1 MNIAICD
8 DDKNICDQVKT
19 YLSDFFKEYKE
30 LNLDLK
36 IFNSGEEVCDYYLV
50 NSNAP
55 LDMIFID
62 IEMNEIDGIE
72 AVKKLQNAKYKRLIV
87 FFITSYTKYAPETFR
102 VGAFQLIAKPIS
114 RQEFLSDIKR
124 AVETYLDLH
133 KELVIYWQGNRTV
146 LEYKDIVFVEAK
158 NRHLFIH
165 TSSETYECVGKLS
178 DYEKNMLMSGFVK
191 THQSFIANMNYIRV
205 INTNDILMKNGEKV
219 FLSKYKRKDVMI
231 EFSKHIARSV

>member
-1 MNIAICD
+1 M
-8 DDKNICDQVKT
+8 
-19 YLSDFFKEYKE
+19 
-30 LNLDLK
+30 
-36 IFNSGEEVCDYYLV
+36 
-50 NSNAP
+50 
-55 LDMIFID
+55 
-62 IEMNEIDGIE
+62 
-72 AVKKLQNAKYKRLIV
+72 
-87 FFITSYTKYAPETFR
+87 
-102 VGAFQLIAKPIS
+102 IAKPIS